1 MGEKAGEELTAE
13 VAESSTNQTQ
23 AIEDMK
29 NTLSAKLD
37 VLINTTQQNKPI
49 PFSASGLLGDI
60 TNHAAAEEKRHGAP
74 PPYMMVNK

>member
-49 PFSASGLLGDI
+49 PFSSGNLLEAVSG
-60 TNHAAAEEKRHGAP
+60 HAKTESSRTGAFI
-74 PPYMMVNK
+74 PYKLND